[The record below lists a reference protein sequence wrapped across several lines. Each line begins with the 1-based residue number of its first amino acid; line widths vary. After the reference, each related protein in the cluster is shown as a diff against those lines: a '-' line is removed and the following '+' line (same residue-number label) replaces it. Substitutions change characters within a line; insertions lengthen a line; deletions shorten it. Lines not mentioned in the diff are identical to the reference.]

1 MSKLSVPRKLEVKD
15 FKTDVQPD
23 WCPGCGDFGV
33 LNALQRAC
41 AELGIAPHELL
52 VVSGI
57 GCSSNLPGFL
67 RSYGAHSLHGRAL
80 PFATGA
86 KLANHALTVIATGGD
101 GDGYGIGLNHL
112 VHAMRRNINLTYVVM
127 NNEIYGLTTGQVSP
141 TSEHGMA
148 TKSTPG
154 GNLEQML
161 NPLALALAAGCGYV
175 ARGFSGDPKHL
186 VQLCKAGILHRG
198 FALIDVFSPC
208 VTFNKQNTFHWFRE
222 RVYRL
227 EDEGH
232 NSSDFQA
239 AMDKALEWGARIPV
253 GLFYQNPA
261 PRPSLDE
268 LDPTLHAG
276 PLCRRAV
283 ALSLEKRRKL
293 VEEFI

>member
-1 MSKLSVPRKLEVKD
+1 
-15 FKTDVQPD
+15 
-23 WCPGCGDFGV
+23 
-33 LNALQRAC
+33 
-41 AELGIAPHELL
+41 
-52 VVSGI
+52 
-57 GCSSNLPGFL
+57 
-67 RSYGAHSLHGRAL
+67 
-80 PFATGA
+80 
-86 KLANHALTVIATGGD
+86 
-101 GDGYGIGLNHL
+101 
-112 VHAMRRNINLTYVVM
+112 
-127 NNEIYGLTTGQVSP
+127 
-141 TSEHGMA
+141 MA

-208 VTFNKQNTFHWFRE
+208 VTFNKHNTFHWFRE

-261 PRPSLDE
+261 PRPSLDD
-268 LDPTLHAG
+268 LDPTLHSG
-276 PLCRRAV
+276 PLCRREV